1 MNLEELIKSNKVTIV
16 DVRTEHEFAAGRLEE
31 SLNIPLSEIP
41 QNIDKLKNMLPIV
54 MCCAAGIRSGNA
66 VNYLN
71 QIGLEE
77 VYNGGSWQQV
87 QQMKNN

>member
-1 MNLEELIKSNKVTIV
+1 MNLQELINSDKVTIV
-16 DVRTEHEFAAGRLEE
+16 DVRTEHEFAGGRLED
-31 SLNIPLSEIP
+31 SINIPLNEIP
-41 QNIDKLKNMLPIV
+41 NNIDKLKGMQPIV

-87 QQMKNN
+87 QEMINK

>member
-1 MNLEELIKSNKVTIV
+1 MNLQELINSDKVTIV
-16 DVRTEHEFAAGRLEE
+16 DVRTDHEFAGGRVEN
-31 SLNIPLSEIP
+31 SINIPLNEIP
-41 QNIDKLKNMLPIV
+41 NNIDKLKGMQPIV

-66 VNYLN
+66 VDYLK

-87 QQMKNN
+87 LETINK

>member
-1 MNLEELIKSNKVTIV
+1 MNLQELINSDKVTII
-16 DVRTEHEFAAGRLEE
+16 DVRTEHEFAGSRVED
-31 SLNIPLSEIP
+31 STNIPLNEIP
-41 QNIDKLKNMLPIV
+41 NNIDKLKGMQPIV

-87 QQMKNN
+87 QEMINK

>member
-1 MNLEELIKSNKVTIV
+1 MNLQELINSDKVTIV
-16 DVRTEHEFAAGRLEE
+16 DVRTEHEFAGGRVED
-31 SLNIPLSEIP
+31 SINIPLNEIP
-41 QNIDKLKNMLPIV
+41 NNIDKLKGMQPIV

-87 QQMKNN
+87 QEMINK

>member
-1 MNLEELIKSNKVTIV
+1 MNLQELINSDKVTIV
-16 DVRTEHEFAAGRLEE
+16 DVRTEHEFAGDRVED
-31 SLNIPLSEIP
+31 SINIPLNEIP
-41 QNIDKLKNMLPIV
+41 NNVDKLKGMQPIV

-87 QQMKNN
+87 QEMINK

>member
-1 MNLEELIKSNKVTIV
+1 MNLQELINSDKVTIV
-16 DVRTEHEFAAGRLEE
+16 DVRTDHEFAGGRVED
-31 SLNIPLSEIP
+31 SINIPLNEIP
-41 QNIDKLKNMLPIV
+41 NNIDKLKGMQPIV

-66 VNYLN
+66 VNYLK

-87 QQMKNN
+87 LKTINK

>member
-1 MNLEELIKSNKVTIV
+1 MNLQELINSDKVTIV
-16 DVRTEHEFAAGRLEE
+16 DVRTEHEFAGGRVED
-31 SLNIPLSEIP
+31 SINIPLNEIP
-41 QNIDKLKNMLPIV
+41 NNIDNLKGMQPIV

-66 VNYLN
+66 VDYLK

-87 QQMKNN
+87 QEMINK

>member
-1 MNLEELIKSNKVTIV
+1 MNLQELINSDKVTIV
-16 DVRTEHEFAAGRLEE
+16 DVRTDHEFTVGRVED
-31 SLNIPLSEIP
+31 SINIPLNEIP
-41 QNIDKLKNMLPIV
+41 NNIDKLKGMQPIV

-66 VNYLN
+66 VNYLK

-87 QQMKNN
+87 QETINK

>member
-1 MNLEELIKSNKVTIV
+1 MNLQELINSDKVTIV
-16 DVRTEHEFAAGRLEE
+16 DVRTDHEFAGGRVED
-31 SLNIPLSEIP
+31 SINIPLNEIP
-41 QNIDKLKNMLPIV
+41 NNIDKLKGMQPIV

-87 QQMKNN
+87 QEMINK

>member
-1 MNLEELIKSNKVTIV
+1 MNLKELINSDKVTIV
-16 DVRTEHEFAAGRLEE
+16 DVRTDHEFAGGRVED
-31 SLNIPLSEIP
+31 SINIPLNEIP
-41 QNIDKLKNMLPIV
+41 NNIDKLKGMQPIV

-87 QQMKNN
+87 QEMINK

>member
-1 MNLEELIKSNKVTIV
+1 MNLQELINSDKVTIV
-16 DVRTEHEFAAGRLEE
+16 DVRTEHEFAGGRVEK
-31 SLNIPLSEIP
+31 SINIPLNEIP
-41 QNIDKLKNMLPIV
+41 NNIDKLKGMQPIV

-87 QQMKNN
+87 RETVNK

>member
-1 MNLEELIKSNKVTIV
+1 MNLQELINSDKVTIV
-16 DVRTEHEFAAGRLEE
+16 DVRTDHEFAVGRVED
-31 SLNIPLSEIP
+31 SINIPLNEIP
-41 QNIDKLKNMLPIV
+41 NNIDKLKGMQPIV

-66 VNYLN
+66 VNYLK

-87 QQMKNN
+87 QETINK

>member
-1 MNLEELIKSNKVTIV
+1 MNLQELINSDKITIV
-16 DVRTEHEFAAGRLEE
+16 DVRTEDEFIGARVED
-31 SLNIPLSEIP
+31 SINIPLNEIP
-41 QNIDKLKNMLPIV
+41 NNIDKLKGMQPIV

-87 QQMKNN
+87 QEMINK

>member
-1 MNLEELIKSNKVTIV
+1 MNLEELINSDKVTIV
-16 DVRTEHEFAAGRLEE
+16 DVRTDHEFAVGRVED
-31 SLNIPLSEIP
+31 SINIPLNEIP
-41 QNIDKLKNMLPIV
+41 NNIDKLKGMQPIV

-66 VNYLN
+66 VNYLK

-87 QQMKNN
+87 QETINK

>member
-1 MNLEELIKSNKVTIV
+1 MNLQELINSDKVTIV
-16 DVRTEHEFAAGRLEE
+16 DVRTEHEFAGDRVED
-31 SLNIPLSEIP
+31 SINIPLNEIP
-41 QNIDKLKNMLPIV
+41 NNVYKLKGMQPIV

-66 VNYLN
+66 VNYLY

-87 QQMKNN
+87 QEMINK

>member
-1 MNLEELIKSNKVTIV
+1 MNLQELINSDKVTIV
-16 DVRTEHEFAAGRLEE
+16 DVRTEHEFAGGRVEE
-31 SLNIPLSEIP
+31 SINIPLNEIP
-41 QNIDKLKNMLPIV
+41 NNVDKLKGMQPIV

-87 QQMKNN
+87 QEMINK

>member
-1 MNLEELIKSNKVTIV
+1 MNLKELINSDKVTLV
-16 DVRTEHEFAAGRLEE
+16 DVRTEHEFSEARVEE
-31 SLNIPLSEIP
+31 SINIPLNEIP
-41 QNIDKLKNMLPIV
+41 KNIDKLKSMQPMV

-71 QIGLEE
+71 QIGLQE

-87 QQMKNN
+87 QEMLNK